1 MNFKNSMINEKMSN
15 IKHYR
20 MNLNLCEI
28 KAETSCGKRKQ
39 SDSYLQPSTEYW
51 INYKGAKREFREI
64 EMFYTLYVTAKNR

>member
-1 MNFKNSMINEKMSN
+1 
-15 IKHYR
+15 